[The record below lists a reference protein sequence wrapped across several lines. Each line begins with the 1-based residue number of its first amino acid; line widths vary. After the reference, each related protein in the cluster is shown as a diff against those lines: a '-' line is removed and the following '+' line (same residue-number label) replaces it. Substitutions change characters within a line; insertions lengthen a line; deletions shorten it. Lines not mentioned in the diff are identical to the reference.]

1 MLKNSQKIV
10 YLHIDKTK
18 RKTIQL
24 NTIQKD
30 NTTKSEEF

>member
-1 MLKNSQKIV
+1 
-10 YLHIDKTK
+10 LHIDKTK

-30 NTTKSEEF
+30 TTTKSKEF